1 MINKDGVGG
10 QFLDFMGV
18 NSCYEGDIELMW
30 TSPSPPT
37 RENPG
42 V

>member
-1 MINKDGVGG
+1 MGGG
-10 QFLDFMGV
+10 QFLDFMGDTAV
-18 NSCYEGDIELMW
+18 IRGDIELMG
-30 TSPSPPT
+30 SPPT